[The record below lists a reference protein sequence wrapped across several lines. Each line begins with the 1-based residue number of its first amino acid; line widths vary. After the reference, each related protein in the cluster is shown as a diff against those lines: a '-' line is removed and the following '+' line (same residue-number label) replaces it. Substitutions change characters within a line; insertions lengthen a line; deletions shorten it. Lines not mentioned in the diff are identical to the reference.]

1 MAKSNKFGTFSG
13 VFTPSI
19 LTILGVIM
27 YMRLPMII
35 GEAGLW
41 QTLGII
47 LVAHII
53 AFATGISVS
62 SIATDKKVQAGGTY
76 YIISRSLGLPIGGT
90 LGLSLFVGMSFS
102 VSLYLIGFSESF
114 LNYFEYEVTK
124 NEIRI
129 AGTLI
134 LLAVTTITFISTSLA
149 IKTQYFIMAAIGL
162 SLLSIFFGANHEFKP
177 TSEVFGNPTSTVPL
191 MVLFGI
197 FFPAVTGF
205 EAGVS
210 MSGDLKDPKKSI
222 PTGTISAIAI
232 GFMVYISLTL
242 FFAYTVDPM
251 VLANNKNVLTM
262 IAVVPVLVIIGIW
275 GATLSSAL
283 GSILGAPRILQATA
297 VDRITPK
304 IFAKGVGPSNE
315 PRNALLLSFAIAE
328 MGILV
333 GELDVIARVV
343 SVFFITTYGF
353 LNLSAAFEAWSSA
366 DFRPS
371 FKAPIWLSLIGAAAC
386 IIVMIQLDLL
396 AMIGATVILG
406 LVFFYL
412 KRKELSLETG
422 DAWSGV
428 WASAVKTGI
437 RKLSVEK
444 IHHRNWR
451 PNIILFS
458 GDASV
463 RGHLINLGTQ
473 ISGKLGM
480 MTSFELV
487 PTTDPILGKTPP
499 KKMDDSDQFFSIT
512 HACHEVYEGMEEVVR
527 VYGFSGIQPNTVLMG
542 WSRKEQNR
550 EKFSNLLKV
559 IQHNHYNSLFLNYH
573 AERKYGKGESIDI
586 WWNGSGRTLSLAINL
601 VRYITTNPFWAK
613 ATLRLMVVNENRSMT
628 ELINKRTQ
636 KIVDDFRIDLEI
648 HVIDNSLH
656 MLNTREI
663 ISQYSKGTDLT
674 IIGLPEESIEEGA
687 KTVSNV
693 DGLLSELGTTLI
705 ITASTGF
712 QSLDIGLSENI
723 ILPTAAYSHTTLPE
737 LNLSKYPVIAEG
749 IKKLDVNGQKT
760 LNLFFE
766 KTIAPYYVEAQHVF
780 EELQSLKDSTASRIA
795 KVVDLSDR
803 KRKLKLLAQVKENFY
818 RQGHVIIERLVKERT
833 VSITETLEAGIQW
846 YTKRILEDIKK
857 IPQHLKVAYDPA
869 EFIIQKE
876 DSMGIRF
883 YKLRKRFVKI
893 LTRKPMVHRV
903 HYREVAEHYLVD
915 NRILFMVAY
924 LREFEGRSIED
935 LANHRQL
942 LNHVA
947 DSLDMLIKQEESTGL
962 NTALLKKELQ
972 QLDDQFAFANK
983 KMAETKELSHGRLL
997 LEYRINL
1004 QKMNGTLSRLS
1015 VNSRAEKFSKQRKA
1029 YRKKLDVLQ
1038 AGAENWQR
1046 NLIWTANKVYA
1057 EMLIREIMSH
1067 AEELL
1072 RNYETFLHSWFDVHY
1087 YQPSQALRDEFTTLL
1102 NDRQADVR
1110 LAVHFDPN
1118 QILELT
1124 NQFTQRTTEI
1134 NELITP
1140 LPDDITIIVEI
1151 GKDDQ
1156 AESQS
1161 LPLRSMTS
1169 HFIESR
1175 LISKGEDH
1183 LEKVSEGLRKSNFII
1198 KDIANLV
1205 KFGLDNALKNDTGLP
1220 DDNFIKIIEES
1231 IQNLLH
1237 EEKRIKELEAGL
1249 SSSINELF
1257 IGSFEPLQPFRINA
1271 SATEF
1276 YAFARG
1282 FRGKKVKSKIIDWS
1296 RKGLGWTK
1304 NLSAKLLYSIS
1315 GGVLMAK
1322 QFTATD
1328 SNVSQSSKILDLVEA
1343 VSPSPAIFEQLPFYY
1358 KNLFSGRSNIGNDF
1372 WVARPKEEEAFQ
1384 KALQRYDQGLHGAIM
1399 ILGNKNQG
1407 KTALAKYILAKFVR
1421 ERQTFHAFPPKA
1433 EAATSEVF
1441 NTVLQKVT
1449 GFSGSSVEIL
1459 ESIPHGSILHIH
1471 DMECWWERRSGGYE
1485 VIKEMLNLINLY
1497 SNKCLFILSSN
1508 PQAYNLINR
1517 VLTIQHH
1524 FISVIEC
1531 QPFTAEDLKNLILLR
1546 HKSSGLKFTIKD
1558 RPEDELSAFRTARI
1572 FNEYFEYS
1580 RGNPGVALNGWL
1592 SDILSINE
1600 KTLNMRMPGNR
1611 SFGALRDL
1619 KPTLLVVLS
1628 EVVLHRRTT
1637 IPKLMRIMGLPLL
1650 EVEGLLYALQRMG
1663 LLYENTPGVFA
1674 INTYVESFIS
1684 QLLEERE
1691 LL

>member
-1 MAKSNKFGTFSG
+1 MAKSNKFGTFGG

-27 YMRLPMII
+27 YLRLPMIV

-47 LVAHII
+47 VVAHII

-114 LNYFEYEVTK
+114 LNYFGYAVTT

-162 SLLSIFFGANHEFKP
+162 SLLSIIFGVNHEFKP
-177 TSEVFGNPTSTVPL
+177 VSEGFGTPQSTIPL

-222 PTGTISAIAI
+222 PAGTISAIVL
-232 GFMVYISLTL
+232 GFVVYIALTF
-242 FFAYTVDPM
+242 FFAYTVDPV
-251 VLANNKNVLTM
+251 VLASNKNVLTM

-333 GELDVIARVV
+333 GELDVIARIV

-371 FKAPIWLSLIGAAAC
+371 FKAPIWLSLIGAATC
-386 IIVMIQLDLL
+386 IIVMIQLDFL

-406 LVFFYL
+406 ALFLYL

-428 WASAVKTGI
+428 WASAVKTGLT
-437 RKLSVEK
+437 KLNVEK

-458 GDASV
+458 GETNV
-463 RGHLINLGTQ
+463 RKHLVDLGSQ
-473 ISGKLGM
+473 ISGKLGI
-480 MTSFELV
+480 MTCFELV
-487 PTTDPILGKTPP
+487 PTTDATLGKTPP
-499 KKMDDSDQFFSIT
+499 KKMDDGDQFFSIS
-512 HACHEVYEGMEEVVR
+512 HACQEVYDGMEEVVR

-542 WSRKEQNR
+542 WSRKEENR

-559 IQHNHYNSLFLNYH
+559 IQKNDYNSLFLNYH
-573 AERKYGKGESIDI
+573 SERKYGKGESIDI

-601 VRYITTNPFWAK
+601 VRYITANPFWAK
-613 ATLRLMVVNENRSMT
+613 ASLRLLVVNENRSIT
-628 ELINKRTQ
+628 ELINKRTK
-636 KIVDDFRIDLEI
+636 KIVEDFRIDLEV

-656 MLNTREI
+656 MLKMEEVIR
-663 ISQYSKGTDLT
+663 QYSRDTDLT
-674 IIGLPEESIEEGA
+674 ILGLPEESIEPGI
-687 KTVSNV
+687 KTVAAG
-693 DGLLSELGTTLI
+693 DRLIHELGSTLI
-705 ITASTGF
+705 VSASSGF
-712 QSLDIGLSENI
+712 QSLDIGLNDTVA
-723 ILPTAAYSHTTLPE
+723 LPAMEFAETALPE
-737 LNLSKYPVIAEG
+737 LKLSKYSVIAEG
-749 IKKLDVNGQKT
+749 IKKIDTNGQKV

-766 KTIAPYYVEAQHVF
+766 KTIAPYYVEANHVF
-780 EELQSLKDSTASRIA
+780 EEFDSLKDATISRIG
-795 KVVDLSDR
+795 KVIDLNDQ
-803 KRKLKLLAQVKENFY
+803 KREFKLLAQVKENFY
-818 RQGHVIIERLVKERT
+818 RQSHVIIERLVKQRT
-833 VSITETLEAGIQW
+833 LAITETLEAGIQW
-846 YTKRILEDIKK
+846 YTERIFEDIKK
-857 IPQHLKVAYDPA
+857 FPQQLKVAYDPA
-869 EFIIQKE
+869 EFFIQKE
-876 DSMGIRF
+876 DSFGMRM
-883 YKLRKRFVKI
+883 YKLRKRFVKF
-893 LTRKPMVHRV
+893 LTGSPMVHQV
-903 HYREVAEHYLVD
+903 QYRDVAQHYLVD

-924 LREFEGRSIED
+924 LREFEARSIED
-935 LANHRQL
+935 LASFRQL
-942 LNHVA
+942 LNSVA
-947 DSLDMLIKQEESTGL
+947 DSLDILIRHAES
-962 NTALLKKELQ
+962 NALESVLLEKESH
-972 QLDDQFAFANK
+972 QLEDQFSIVRTK
-983 KMAETKELSHGRLL
+983 ISKTKESSHARLL
-997 LEYRINL
+997 SEYRINL
-1004 QKMNGTLSRLS
+1004 QKMNTVVSSLS
-1015 VNSRAEKFSKQRKA
+1015 VNIRADKFLKQRKA
-1029 YRKKLDVLQ
+1029 YLKKLEVLK
-1038 AGAENWQR
+1038 AGAENWQQ
-1046 NLIWTANKVYA
+1046 NLVWTANKVYT

-1067 AEELL
+1067 AEESL
-1072 RNYETFLHSWFDVHY
+1072 RNYETYLHTWFDVHY
-1087 YQPSQALRDEFTTLL
+1087 YQPSRVLRDELTTLL
-1102 NDRQADVR
+1102 NDPQAEVR

-1118 QILELT
+1118 QILELI
-1124 NQFTQRTTEI
+1124 NQFTQRTNDI
-1134 NELITP
+1134 LELVTP

-1156 AESQS
+1156 AESQD

-1175 LISKGEDH
+1175 LISTGEDQ

-1205 KFGLDNALKNDTGLP
+1205 RFGVDNTLKHDTELP
-1220 DDNFIKIIEES
+1220 DDNFVKIIEES
-1231 IQNLLH
+1231 IQNLIQ
-1237 EEKRIKELEAGL
+1237 EEKRIKELEANL
-1249 SSSINELF
+1249 TNSLNEFFINA
-1257 IGSFEPLQPFRINA
+1257 FEPLQPFRINSSA
-1271 SATEF
+1271 SEF
-1276 YAFARG
+1276 YTFARE
-1282 FRGKKVKSKIIDWS
+1282 FRGKQVKSKIIEWS
-1296 RKGLGWTK
+1296 RQGLSWSK
-1304 NLSAKLLYSIS
+1304 NLGAKLLYSIS

-1322 QFTATD
+1322 RFTSTD
-1328 SNVSQSSKILDLVEA
+1328 GNVSQASKILDLVES
-1343 VSPSPAIFEQLPFYY
+1343 VSPSVDLYEQLPFYY

-1372 WVARPKEEEAFQ
+1372 WINRDKEEKAFQ
-1384 KALQRYDQGLHGAIM
+1384 KALQRYDQGLQGAIM
-1399 ILGNKNQG
+1399 ILGNRNQG
-1407 KTALAKYILAKFVR
+1407 KTALSKYILAKLAR
-1421 ERQTFHAFPPKA
+1421 DRQIFHAFPPKG
-1433 EAATSEVF
+1433 EAATSAAF

-1449 GFSGSSVEIL
+1449 GFAGTSPEIL
-1459 ESIPHGSILHIH
+1459 ESLPHGSILHIH
-1471 DMECWWERRSGGYE
+1471 DMECWWERRSNGYE
-1485 VIKEMLNLINLY
+1485 VIKEILHLINLY
-1497 SNKCLFILSSN
+1497 GNKCLFILSSN
-1508 PQAYNLINR
+1508 PYAYTLINR
-1517 VLTIQHH
+1517 VLNIQHH

-1546 HKSSGLKFTIKD
+1546 HKSSGMKFTIKGT
-1558 RPEDELSAFRTARI
+1558 PEDELSAFRTARI
-1572 FNEYFEYS
+1572 FNSYFEYS

-1592 SDILSINE
+1592 SNILSIDE
-1600 KTLNMRMPGNR
+1600 KNLEMRMPRNR
-1611 SFGALRDL
+1611 SIEVLQSL
-1619 KPTLLVVLS
+1619 KPNLLIILTEVLLHKRATIS
-1628 EVVLHRRTT
+1628 SLTRILGIPVLE
-1637 IPKLMRIMGLPLL
+1637 IEEL
-1650 EVEGLLYALQRMG
+1650 VFALQRMG
-1663 LLYENTPGVFA
+1663 LLYQKTPDVFG
-1674 INTYVESFIS
+1674 INVYAEPFIM